1 MEQTLDKI
9 TATLIEAARPVLELS
24 PDLTWSL
31 ATELARGAVLLLI
44 LALAV
49 RAAVGVRARYR
60 LIGAG
65 LLLALVL
72 PLASA
77 TLGVW
82 KIELPAGWATPAAP
96 PPLGSSVEPR
106 AGALEVPVPTDH
118 VVRGLTTPGPI
129 ATTVGADRPAMPERL
144 ALVSPAHEPGATARH
159 SVAVESTPAAIETA
173 MEPSTGLLE
182 RLNTWGASVG
192 AFAEKASGHPATW
205 LGLWALGVLAVL
217 GWGGLSLAR
226 LAFIAATSIPADDR
240 WVLESAR
247 VTRRL
252 GIRRPVRVVISPDV
266 AVPMTWGVLRPVVVI
281 PPEGTS
287 WDAERR
293 RVVLTHEL
301 VHVRRFDWAL
311 QIAAWG
317 VLALHWCN
325 PLAWWAVR
333 RLSVERERSCDA
345 AVVAAG
351 TRPSTYAA
359 HLLEIARAL
368 TASRSPVHALGMAKT
383 SELEGRLMSILNE
396 PRVGMRRSLAAA
408 ALVACAG
415 LATAAVAVAPV
426 AHTTPVPPEQLEEL
440 DRREAELAALE
451 AELDAKRA
459 ALARKRAE
467 LKEAEARERAEAA
480 ETEPEVILIDEE
492 GRPVRIRSTRPTAVS
507 GSLGRGVVLVAD
519 EATPAPRA
527 RVTGASP
534 ASSPASE
541 PARAATIG
549 RTGPTPPTPQ
559 TAGEPEQVIIT
570 RSGPG
575 AGQSVY
581 VVNGGTA
588 RVWDLGDEE
597 TLAAIERAEV
607 IVDRDFIETQKR
619 VKELHDRLSVHREKV
634 DAVRTELEPHRERLA
649 RIAER
654 VRVPREV
661 IERVQTK
668 LEPEQAALEEL
679 HEQLEAVHRE
689 RDVRV
694 RVAEAE
700 RASMQARRLQLDA
713 ERAVLVAE
721 RAQIVAKLAGEGAD
735 EGESER
741 WRSRANELA
750 RKAEELAAQSERMAV
765 EADRFQEKMDR
776 VYAER
781 ESGAEA
787 IHKKIEQIHER
798 MGAIHAE
805 TDALHEHKDAAHAE
819 MEAVHR
825 DMEHV
830 HSKMEAQHQKM
841 EDVHHELEDS
851 HRAVE
856 KVVSRVVASRVR
868 KALESEGVRDA
879 DRISKLAASRQ
890 GSSAMVHRDEA
901 GELVRFADAKMAFHA
916 MREAIDRALA
926 EGELSLT
933 EADRGALDEALRA
946 AAEAC
951 EIMRFKVVED

>member
-1 MEQTLDKI
+1 
-9 TATLIEAARPVLELS
+9 
-24 PDLTWSL
+24 
-31 ATELARGAVLLLI
+31 
-44 LALAV
+44 
-49 RAAVGVRARYR
+49 
-60 LIGAG
+60 
-65 LLLALVL
+65 
-72 PLASA
+72 
-77 TLGVW
+77 
-82 KIELPAGWATPAAP
+82 
-96 PPLGSSVEPR
+96 
-106 AGALEVPVPTDH
+106 
-118 VVRGLTTPGPI
+118 
-129 ATTVGADRPAMPERL
+129 MPERL
-144 ALVSPAHEPGATARH
+144 ALVSPVREPGATALH
-159 SVAVESTPAAIETA
+159 SVVVDSTPAAIETA
-173 MEPSTGLLE
+173 LEPSTGLLE
-182 RLNTWGASVG
+182 RLNTWGASVA

-217 GWGGLSLAR
+217 SWGGLSLAR

-252 GIRRPVRVVISPDV
+252 GVRRPVRVVISPDV

-467 LKEAEARERAEAA
+467 LKEAEARERAEAD

-507 GSLGRGVVLVAD
+507 GLTGHGIALVAD

-534 ASSPASE
+534 ASSPAGG
-541 PARAATIG
+541 PVRVTGTTAPVAAVARTV
-549 RTGPTPPTPQ
+549 PTPPSPP
-559 TAGEPEQVIIT
+559 TADEAVTIT

-575 AGQSVY
+575 TGQSVY
-581 VVNGGTA
+581 MVNGDNVRA
-588 RVWDLGDEE
+588 WDLGDEE
-597 TLAAIERAEV
+597 TQRAIERAEV

-619 VKELHDRLSVHREKV
+619 VKALHDRLSAHRENL

-654 VRVPREV
+654 VQEPREV
-661 IERVQTK
+661 IERVQRK

-721 RAQIVAKLAGEGAD
+721 RAQIIAKLAGEGAD
-735 EGESER
+735 PDESER

-765 EADRFQEKMDR
+765 EADRYQEKMDR

-781 ESGAEA
+781 ESGMEA

-798 MGAIHAE
+798 MGAIHGE
-805 TDALHEHKDAAHAE
+805 TDALHEHEDAVHAQ
-819 MEAVHR
+819 MEDVHR

-830 HSKMEAQHQKM
+830 HAKMEGQHKKM
-841 EDVHHELEDS
+841 EDVHHELEDT

-856 KVVSRVVASRVR
+856 KVVSRHVAARVKR
-868 KALESEGVRDA
+868 SLEARGVARA
-879 DRISKLAASRQ
+879 ESIAKLAASRQ
-890 GSSAMVHRDEA
+890 GSSAMVRRDEA

-916 MREAIDRALA
+916 MRGAIDRALA

-933 EADRGALDEALRA
+933 EADRDALDEALRA